1 MKVIKR
7 RRIGVDDL
15 RLIAGS
21 AVEQD
26 AVRELRAPL
35 LEAFDIYKT
44 NVIYG
49 IESETV
55 TEKES
60 IRAWYN
66 ALLNLDA
73 SALLSVP
80 DKIAK
85 YIKGGKKR

>member
-1 MKVIKR
+1 MKIVKR
-7 RRIGVDDL
+7 RRMNVEDL
-15 RLIAGS
+15 NRVLGS
-21 AVEQD
+21 AIEQD
-26 AVRELRAPL
+26 TVRELRAPL

-44 NVIYG
+44 NVLYG
-49 IESETV
+49 IESETL

-60 IRAWYN
+60 IREWYI